1 MLVHFADM
9 RADLFKA
16 LLADDVLNAAGVLC
30 CNVLRH
36 AEIGEPIGKQFVALI
51 HAVGDGKAVLRQVN
65 VAVAVYGNQIVLAQL
80 FHGYA
85 DTGFCKIELVGN
97 INRTHI
103 GAALG

>member
-36 AEIGEPIGKQFVALI
+36 AEIGAVSYTHLDRLRLRFVLLVRRHARPCDEPA
-51 HAVGDGKAVLRQVN
+51 R
-65 VAVAVYGNQIVLAQL
+65 
-80 FHGYA
+80 
-85 DTGFCKIELVGN
+85 
-97 INRTHI
+97 
-103 GAALG
+103 AAL